1 MWYEVAIV
9 SLLFATGH
17 IVFGHFEEM
26 TPKWRK
32 LLKLALFIGI
42 SLLISFYTGRTG
54 FHIFLGVMTIPVL
67 IIHIWWLPKK
77 GINGWTGEP
86 KEKYYELRGW
96 SKKYPVKKKN

>member
-17 IVFGHFEEM
+17 IVFGHFEER

-42 SLLISFYTGRTG
+42 SLAISYYAGRNG
-54 FHIFLGVMTIPVL
+54 FHIFLGIMTIPVL

-96 SKKYPVKKKN
+96 SKKYTLKKND